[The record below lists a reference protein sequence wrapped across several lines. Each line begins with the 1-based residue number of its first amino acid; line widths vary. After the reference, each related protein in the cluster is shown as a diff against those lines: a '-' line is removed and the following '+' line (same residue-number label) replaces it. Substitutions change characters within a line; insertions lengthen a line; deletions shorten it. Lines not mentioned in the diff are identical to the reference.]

1 MQQAR
6 YTNIA
11 VTLLL
16 IVVYIAVRFWRI
28 GDSCLWFDEI
38 YSVHAAEH
46 AWGDILNFVSLSLV
60 HPPLFYLLLKVWI
73 GIGGESVVWLRSLP
87 VIFSIAA
94 IFPFIRLCQG
104 LSLGLWTQ
112 TFALFLFA
120 INGSLIKYAQEVRMY
135 SVLLCL
141 S

>member
-46 AWGDILNFVSLSLV
+46 AWGDILNFVALDLI
-60 HPPLFYLLLKVWI
+60 HPPLYYLLLKVWI
-73 GIGGESVVWLRSLP
+73 GIGGEGVVWPRSLS
-87 VIFSIAA
+87 VLFALVA
-94 IFPFIRLCQG
+94 VFPFIRLCRELQIG
-104 LSLGLWTQ
+104 FWAQ
-112 TFALFLFA
+112 TFAFFLFA
-120 INGSLIKYAQEVRMY
+120 VNGSLIKYAQEVRMY
-135 SVLLCL
+135 SLLL
-141 S
+141 